1 MLETNKPGVQIM
13 DWSGEGPGRV
23 SNICFL
29 HKRKKKH
36 SMHLKNNV
44 RRNLKNYVPKGDQ
57 TGFGQNNPKFFFNKE
72 KYK

>member
-1 MLETNKPGVQIM
+1 
-13 DWSGEGPGRV
+13 
-23 SNICFL
+23 
-29 HKRKKKH
+29 
-36 SMHLKNNV
+36 MHVKNNV